1 MYSLRCRIASCL
13 LIFYEFIHNIIPL
26 YRVNSIYFILS
37 WFQALIASS
46 FAQLDYEKVKEV
58 TSYVLKVV
66 SYTKLFF
73 CYKTIGW
80 NNLQMNFI
88 CQIGVIVGIA
98 LALLLSA
105 SFGRLAEVFSKD
117 PMVIQIVRSGVL
129 VWSLCL
135 RCFDKIYSIS
145 VTPFFTHWC
154 FCFWSLLV
162 LASQSMP

>member
-66 SYTKLFF
+66 AYTKLFF
-73 CYKTIGW
+73 CYKTICW
-80 NNLQMNFI
+80 
-88 CQIGVIVGIA
+88 
-98 LALLLSA
+98 
-105 SFGRLAEVFSKD
+105 
-117 PMVIQIVRSGVL
+117 
-129 VWSLCL
+129 
-135 RCFDKIYSIS
+135 
-145 VTPFFTHWC
+145 
-154 FCFWSLLV
+154 LV
-162 LASQSMP
+162 LTQAVDSARIRTFSIY